1 MSDSPPPQPT
11 RALSPL
17 AEEVDAAVLAA
28 ASADASVSAAG
39 ATSAI
44 QAANAL
50 STAAHDSLA
59 SLVGAA
65 RRSGVSWQVIGDALG
80 VSRQAAFKRF
90 GSAGEPPT
98 EGSTMADQSID
109 LSART
114 REVFERLSAGD
125 YEAVRATMTYSC
137 ARTLTKRKVMSV
149 WDQVVRD
156 TGKLESCDELTVR
169 IPDGTNALTKFAGR
183 LLSNGAIVQTTLRH
197 EAGDWIGRVAYNGSG
212 KITGLLIAP
221 VGAEDLAF

>member
-65 RRSGVSWQVIGDALG
+65 RRSGVSWQVIGDAIG

-169 IPDGTNALTKFAGR
+169 TPDGTNALTKFAGR